1 MTGDVNPTMLRIPT
15 GWRPRSLV
23 FEGDALVDWVGG
35 GARWSLTDRT
45 FQRATVNYAYGGFDA
60 AIATPDGE
68 WAVIFT
74 RLATKGVV
82 LRRGEVV
89 REIDRSFYCADA
101 YEYPVAVFTVPDGRV
116 VLAHCPD
123 EYDRLEIE
131 DLEAGTVLTRRPSRT
146 RPDFFYSRLVA
157 SPTGRRLLSGGWI
170 WHPLDVVRTF
180 DVASAIDDPAH
191 LDSGGLAV
199 TVGEDCSAAW
209 LDDDRL
215 IVARGPEPDDEG
227 WDDNGLRGGHLGVF
241 LVPEQRFVSTA
252 RIGDGL
258 PAGPIMPVDS
268 DRAVVFHKHPRLVSL
283 STGEVLHAWEELDTG
298 REEGAIIR
306 GRPLRPPLAF
316 DHARFAVA
324 SDREIVVV
332 SL

>member
-1 MTGDVNPTMLRIPT
+1 MQPSVIHIPT
-15 GWRPRSLV
+15 DRRPRSLV
-23 FEGDALVDWVGG
+23 FEGDTLVDWVGG
-35 GARWSLTDRT
+35 GARWSVPDGR
-45 FQRATVNYAYGGFDA
+45 FQRATVNYAYRGFDA
-60 AIATPDGE
+60 AIATADGE

-74 RLATKGVV
+74 RLATKGAV
-82 LRRGEVV
+82 LRRGKVV
-89 REIDRSFYCADA
+89 REVDRSFYCADA
-101 YEYPVAVFTVPDGRV
+101 YEYPVALFTGPDGRAL
-116 VLAHCPD
+116 LAHCPD
-123 EYDRLEIE
+123 QYDRLEIE
-131 DLEAGTVLTRRPSRT
+131 DLESGTVLTRQPSRT
-146 RPDFFYSRLVA
+146 RPDFFYSRLVP
-157 SPTGRRLLSGGWI
+157 SPSGRRLLSGGWV

-180 DVASAIDDPAH
+180 DVALAIGDPAQ

-199 TVGEDCSAAW
+199 TVGEECSACW

-227 WDDNGLRGGHLGVF
+227 WDDNGLRGGQLGVF
-241 LVPEQRFVSTA
+241 LVSERRFVSTA

-268 DRAVVFHKHPRLVSL
+268 NRAVLFHKHPRLVSL
-283 STGEVLHAWEELDTG
+283 STGEVLHEWEELDTG
-298 REEGAIIR
+298 REEGCILR

-316 DHARFAVA
+316 GRARFAVA